1 MKCKTAT
8 QWLYLYASGELSG
21 RRCSRLEKHLNACSA
36 CRQAL
41 ADYQQVAETYQT
53 ASHVPESR
61 LTAEQ
66 IMKSVGQVRQVRP
79 VRVAQATYFPRM
91 RFVVAAALVL
101 IVIGVS
107 LGVFQQRRAAR
118 TSMQTEVVH
127 VDVFQPATFALD
139 SRVSGTTALQVNFRQ
154 PPERLDSLARDVVK
168 LRWSGNLHS
177 GRIQQTELMKKHIKE
192 LRADDWLS

>member
-1 MKCKTAT
+1 
-8 QWLYLYASGELSG
+8 
-21 RRCSRLEKHLNACSA
+21 
-36 CRQAL
+36 
-41 ADYQQVAETYQT
+41 
-53 ASHVPESR
+53 
-61 LTAEQ
+61 
-66 IMKSVGQVRQVRP
+66 
-79 VRVAQATYFPRM
+79 M

-168 LRWSGNLHS
+168 LRWSGNLRS